1 MFGAK
6 RYGQPGLIQAESTN
20 VHLFVHYVVRS
31 LYSYPSRLTFQ
42 SEEYSQAENI
52 CSFIVLD
59 TCRARV

>member
-52 CSFIVLD
+52 
-59 TCRARV
+59 